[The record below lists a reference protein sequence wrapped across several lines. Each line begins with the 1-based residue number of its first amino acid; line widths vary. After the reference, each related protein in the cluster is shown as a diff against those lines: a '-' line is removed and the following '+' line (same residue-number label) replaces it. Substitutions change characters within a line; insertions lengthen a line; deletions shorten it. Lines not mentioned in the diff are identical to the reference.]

1 MTKINNIDTREEL
14 ELLSSNKKYTDYRIR
29 RLKKEWFTQEEEYLK
44 LKAIWL
50 NDEEIIEQILNEAE
64 SNWLF
69 EELDKLIN
77 SWKEKVDKLL
87 EL

>member
-1 MTKINNIDTREEL
+1 MKKTDTRDEL

-29 RLKKEWFTQEEEYLK
+29 RLKKEWFIQEEEYLK
-44 LKAIWL
+44 FKAIWL
-50 NDEEIIEQILNEAE
+50 NDEEIIEQILNEAK